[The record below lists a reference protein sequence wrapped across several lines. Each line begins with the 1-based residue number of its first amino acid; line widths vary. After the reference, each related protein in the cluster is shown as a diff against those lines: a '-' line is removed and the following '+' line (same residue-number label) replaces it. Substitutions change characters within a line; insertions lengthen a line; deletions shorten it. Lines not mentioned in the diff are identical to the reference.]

1 MRHSPD
7 WGLGW
12 FIILFDL
19 GGMET
24 TLCPH
29 CGTIMHRNGTT
40 GAGTTRWRCPNHACG
55 RSRVVHHD
63 HAMRDFDLFLSYLF
77 GKRAQHEMG
86 LNPRTLR
93 KRIQPFWPVWPLAG
107 PVDEVLDVIHLDG
120 IHLGRGMVVLIAL
133 DHEGT
138 PLGWRIAPSQTAAA
152 WASPIQQIA
161 PPLVAVVDGGGGI
174 RKALKPWWPD
184 TRVQRC
190 LFHVLLNTTRLITS
204 RPRLKA
210 GRELRS
216 LAIRL

>member
-12 FIILFDL
+12 FIILLDL
-19 GGMET
+19 GGMKA

-63 HAMRDFDLFLSYLF
+63 HTMRDFDLFLSYLF

-93 KRIQPFWPVWPLAG
+93 KRIQPVWPLWPLAG

-138 PLGWRIAPSQTAAA
+138 PLGWRIAPSETAAA
-152 WASPIQQIA
+152 WASLIQQIA
-161 PPLVAVVDGGGGI
+161 PPLVAVVDGGG
-174 RKALKPWWPD
+174 A
-184 TRVQRC
+184 
-190 LFHVLLNTTRLITS
+190 S
-204 RPRLKA
+204 
-210 GRELRS
+210 GRH
-216 LAIRL
+216 